1 MIIRRKVRNE
11 IKFKQ
16 WEPTFRKS
24 NIKGGDSEGIVVE
37 KRSGEENNVDDSNPD
52 EIPYPVNEDEE
63 YYNDED

>member
-24 NIKGGDSEGIVVE
+24 NIKGGDSEGIVIE
-37 KRSGEENNVDDSNPD
+37 RKSEDNHSINDSNSD